1 MFSNCYLFAAIL
13 SLDDLEL
20 EEEEEGKPG
29 EVAAAPR
36 FVTGNKF

>member
-1 MFSNCYLFAAIL
+1 VFSSCYLFAAIL

-20 EEEEEGKPG
+20 EEEEEGKTG

-36 FVTGNKF
+36 YVTE